1 MRPIVRRGL
10 LVACGSLLAATAVA
24 ADKERPDFSGAWE
37 LNGELSDDIREKMG
51 EAIRARMRGGGMGG
65 MGGRGGPGGP
75 EGGGRMGQARERMKQ
90 MQEGMQRL
98 TIVQTES
105 VMTVTNAIER
115 EQRIFTDGR
124 TQTREGGF
132 GPVEFEANWKKRKL
146 IVIEKPETQ
155 GATVTRTYFFR
166 RDDPHLYVN
175 VKVEGRGP
183 VFDYQRVYDRTRTEE
198 PRKD

>member
-1 MRPIVRRGL
+1 
-10 LVACGSLLAATAVA
+10 LLAATALA
-24 ADKERPDFSGAWE
+24 ADKARPDFSGTWQ
-37 LNGELSDDIREKMG
+37 LNEQQSDDIREKIR

-65 MGGRGGPGGP
+65 RGGPGEPG
-75 EGGGRMGQARERMKQ
+75 GGGRMGQARERMRR

-98 TIVQTES
+98 TIAQTES
-105 VMTVTNAIER
+105 EMTVTNAVER
-115 EQRIFTDGR
+115 KQSFFTDGR

-132 GPVEFEANWKKRKL
+132 GPVKFEANWKKRSL
-146 IVIEKPETQ
+146 VVIEKPETE

-183 VFDYQRVYDRTRTEE
+183 VFDYQRVYDRTRPQE
-198 PRKD
+198 PQDD